1 MGYENIS
8 FLSGAARMQMEGLS
22 MVRFSIC
29 RKLQFVM
36 YLSSASRCPVW
47 YSAFF
52 EAVTAGSE
60 VINFSAVMRM
70 YSGWAITYE
79 SFLKSDCVT
88 LFDQGCVM

>member
-1 MGYENIS
+1 M
-8 FLSGAARMQMEGLS
+8 SGL
-22 MVRFSIC
+22 VFC
-29 RKLQFVM
+29 
-36 YLSSASRCPVW
+36 
-47 YSAFF
+47 FF

-60 VINFSAVMRM
+60 AINFSAVMRM